1 METLIFVFL
10 FVVAVLF
17 AIEQRS
23 NFNEMYKKLSKEK
36 RKNIFL
42 EKALKE
48 QKAKNKELNKEIE
61 ILKNK
66 NIIDAKIVES
76 DEEFVFTDK
85 DYNEKVMKEY
95 IERLKNNFDKFEDLK
110 GE

>member
-61 ILKNK
+61 ILNNK
-66 NIIDAKIVES
+66 NIIDAEIVES
-76 DEEFVFTDK
+76 DEVLVLNK
-85 DYNEKVMKEY
+85 KYNEKEMKEY
-95 IERLKNNFDKFEDLK
+95 IERLKNNFDKFEKLK
-110 GE
+110 GDN